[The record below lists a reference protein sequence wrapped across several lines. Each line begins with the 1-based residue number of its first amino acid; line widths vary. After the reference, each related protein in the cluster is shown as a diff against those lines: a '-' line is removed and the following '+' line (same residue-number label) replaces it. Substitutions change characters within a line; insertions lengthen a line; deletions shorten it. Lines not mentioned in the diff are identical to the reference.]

1 MGVIGLSSRSVAGER
16 FFVFYMQ
23 SLKFLSTQVLFHISQ
38 REVKNKMPSNSILE
52 KKQQIVAD
60 LAAQIKESAAG
71 VIVNYQGITVDTD
84 TAMRKELRTAG
95 VKYVVSKNTLTG
107 RACDEVGYGAL
118 KEHLNGM
125 TAIAI
130 SKDDPVAAAKILKKY
145 ADKVE
150 SFNILAGYVDGAVI
164 DANTV
169 GTLADIPSKE
179 TLIAKFLGS
188 IRSPLYSFAYALQ
201 AVVDKNGEAA
211 PAEAPAEA

>member
-1 MGVIGLSSRSVAGER
+1 
-16 FFVFYMQ
+16 
-23 SLKFLSTQVLFHISQ
+23 
-38 REVKNKMPSNSILE
+38 MPSNSILE
-52 KKQQIVAD
+52 KKQQVVAD

-169 GTLADIPSKE
+169 NTLADIPSKE

>member
-1 MGVIGLSSRSVAGER
+1 
-16 FFVFYMQ
+16 
-23 SLKFLSTQVLFHISQ
+23 
-38 REVKNKMPSNSILE
+38 MPSNSILE
-52 KKQQIVAD
+52 KKQQVVAD
-60 LAAQIKESAAG
+60 LAAQIKDSAAG

-95 VKYVVSKNTLTG
+95 VKYLVSKNTLTG

-164 DANTV
+164 DAATV
-169 GTLADIPSKE
+169 NNLADIPSKE

-188 IRSPLYSFAYALQ
+188 IRSPLFSFAYALQ

-211 PAEAPAEA
+211 PAEDAAPAEA

>member
-1 MGVIGLSSRSVAGER
+1 
-16 FFVFYMQ
+16 
-23 SLKFLSTQVLFHISQ
+23 
-38 REVKNKMPSNSILE
+38 MPSNSILE
-52 KKQQIVAD
+52 KKQQVVAD

-84 TAMRKELRTAG
+84 TAMRKELRAAG
-95 VKYVVSKNTLTG
+95 VKYLVSKNTLTG

-130 SKDDPVAAAKILKKY
+130 SKDDPVAAAKVLKKY
-145 ADKVE
+145 AEKVE

-169 GTLADIPSKE
+169 NALADIPSKE

-188 IRSPLYSFAYALQ
+188 IRSPLFSFAYALQ

-211 PAEAPAEA
+211 PEEAPAEA

>member
-1 MGVIGLSSRSVAGER
+1 MPEGD
-16 FFVFYMQ
+16 FFV
-23 SLKFLSTQVLFHISQ
+23 LSFQVLFHISQ
-38 REVKNKMPSNSILE
+38 REVKDKMPSNSILE
-52 KKQQIVAD
+52 KKQQVVAD

-169 GTLADIPSKE
+169 NTLADIPSKE

>member
-1 MGVIGLSSRSVAGER
+1 
-16 FFVFYMQ
+16 
-23 SLKFLSTQVLFHISQ
+23 
-38 REVKNKMPSNSILE
+38 
-52 KKQQIVAD
+52 
-60 LAAQIKESAAG
+60 
-71 VIVNYQGITVDTD
+71 
-84 TAMRKELRTAG
+84 
-95 VKYVVSKNTLTG
+95 
-107 RACDEVGYGAL
+107 
-118 KEHLNGM
+118 M

>member
-1 MGVIGLSSRSVAGER
+1 
-16 FFVFYMQ
+16 MQ

-169 GTLADIPSKE
+169 GALAEIPSKE
-179 TLIAKFLGS
+179 TLIAKLLGS
-188 IRSPLYSFAYALQ
+188 IRSPLFSFAYALQ

-211 PAEAPAEA
+211 PAEEAPAEA